1 MKDYLGN
8 DLQVGDEVVYVELG
22 YRNFKKGKIARFTA
36 KFVFIKEG
44 KSMEIKQKPEQ
55 LIKIIK
61 NEN

>member
-8 DLQVGDEVVYVELG
+8 DLQVGDEVVYVQLG
-22 YRNFKKGKIARFTA
+22 YRNFQKAIISRFTD

-44 KSMEIKQKPEQ
+44 KSREIKQAPNQ